1 MECAYASVL
10 ASPVNESKT
19 DTYFTKSLAKCLV
32 IRYSEDMYL
41 AIDIGGTKTLVALFT
56 DWGKIVKR
64 FKFKTPR
71 GSKRFVDEL
80 TMVLKNGFVRKSVKV
95 VVVTIPGVVQKNYT
109 VKFGNRDWPDL
120 DLITPLKEL
129 FTCPIYF
136 ENDANLATLYEGSFY
151 KGKTVFLTFSTGI
164 GGGVVENGELL
175 PESAKFEPGH
185 KIYEYNGKKAEWED
199 IAAASALEKFY
210 HVDMATDLRK
220 KEVMEDVAKRMWLGL
235 EDVILKYQ
243 PKTIVL
249 GGPMGKIFR
258 RYAKFIPTSK
268 GVKYV
273 RPRRPLESPVYG
285 CYFYAKTHDPKETKT
300 KTKGGKK
307 QKKEA

>member
-1 MECAYASVL
+1 M
-10 ASPVNESKT
+10 NESKT
-19 DTYFTKSLAKCLV
+19 VTYFTKSLAKCLV

-80 TMVLKNGFVRKSVKV
+80 TTVLKNGFVRKSVKV

-136 ENDANLATLYEGSFY
+136 ENDANLATFYEGSFY

-164 GGGVVENGELL
+164 GGGVVENGAL
-175 PESAKFEPGH
+175 SKRYSDFEPGH
-185 KIYEYNGKKAEWED
+185 VEFIYDGEKSEWED
-199 IAAASALEKFY
+199 LAAASAINAKYNKL
-210 HVDMATDLRK
+210 VNDITDPADWS
-220 KEVMEDVAKRMWLGL
+220 EIVNRMLLG
-235 EDVILKYQ
+235 
-243 PKTIVL
+243 IVPL
-249 GGPMGKIFR
+249 TTSIKPDRIIFGGS
-258 RYAKFIPTSK
+258 A
-268 GVKYV
+268 
-273 RPRRPLESPVYG
+273 
-285 CYFYAKTHDPKETKT
+285 
-300 KTKGGKK
+300 
-307 QKKEA
+307 Q